1 METLILVYKSNSDSS
16 LLAVSVNKFRLQ
28 NKNKWYQ
35 ILFENETSG
44 ERKYL
49 KCFNT
54 WVQITQVPAISTVM
68 DAKPTEFVS
77 NIQAGIDWLISKY

>member
-1 METLILVYKSNSDSS
+1 MKTLILVYKSNSDAKI
-16 LLAVSVNKFRLQ
+16 LATSVNKFRLQ

-35 ILFENETSG
+35 IAFENETSG

-54 WVQITQVPAISTVM
+54 WVQITEVPVIDTVM
-68 DAKPTEFVS
+68 DLKPTEFIQ
-77 NIQAGIDWLISKY
+77 NIEKGIEWLILRY